1 MDSIGSSVIP
11 IMKEQINKGY
21 TPGWVFSLN
30 DDELSYVLT
39 ILGAQT
45 IPGLPENT
53 FKGITEDTRSMAEN
67 LVQRSLLAK
76 GYAVLGENGS
86 WNLEPSFANLV
97 RLLIRPAYLLTVV
110 VDSVA
115 ASSPFFGMGFFAP
128 DILILQSLPYPY
140 SHQFEVFFDA
150 SFDLAGFLLSLIGD
164 FETNLPE
171 LSAELPKS
179 EIRLWFESGMMTSP
193 EHLRRSSN
201 GRHDVVETI
210 EAVLKRKESS
220 VILTLS
226 SLLGEEILTTQ
237 ASVIG
242 GTAGYAVLLD
252 PSPASDGNVWIE
264 SGSLQRIKEV
274 TAQWLGQLLV
284 LDELA

>member
-1 MDSIGSSVIP
+1 
-11 IMKEQINKGY
+11 MKEKINAGY
-21 TPGWVFSLN
+21 APGWVFSLN
-30 DDELSYVLT
+30 DDELSYVLS

-53 FKGITEDTRSMAEN
+53 FRGMAEDARSVAES
-67 LVQRSLLAK
+67 LVRRSLLAK
-76 GYAVLGENGS
+76 GYAILGNNGS

-97 RLLIRPAYLLTVV
+97 RLLVRPAYLLTVV

-115 ASSPFFGMGFFAP
+115 ASSPLFGVGFFAP
-128 DILILQSLPYPY
+128 DILILQSLPYPH

-150 SFDLAGFLLSLIGD
+150 SLDMAAFLLSSFGA

-171 LSAELPKS
+171 LSIELPKP
-179 EIRLWFESGMMTSP
+179 EIRLWLESGMMTPP
-193 EHLRRSSN
+193 EHLRGSSN

-210 EAVLKRKESS
+210 GAVLKRKESS

-226 SLLGEEILTTQ
+226 FLLGEEIMTTQ

-264 SGSLQRIKEV
+264 LGSLQRIKEV
-274 TAQWLGQLLV
+274 IAQWLGQLRV